1 MMKPAMTTTTMQIT
15 TTMMITIMVKSTRSR
30 TLLLAG
36 LLPFC
41 LSMTPALA
49 QAEAPS
55 QAESASGAAD
65 IYDEPEGESVD
76 DSETETEPD
85 IQDPVT
91 APVPTQNNVASFLQ
105 APFRQQ
111 QFVPDISLILDMGVG
126 GYSIED
132 AQRQSFISPYNLQ
145 QQVDSHHMINPNTG
159 FNLNYAELSL
169 SAPVDPYLDLFTV
182 FHLSAFEIEIEE
194 AYGRTRGLPF
204 NTEIKAGKFLSHF
217 GRLNAQHAH
226 FWNFNDN
233 PLVYQHFFGSENLNE
248 LGLRLGW
255 LAPTDFYLDFGLEFL
270 QGQNP
275 VSFGQ
280 QGFVS
285 GDRELKAVNWPNLVV
300 GTAKASVDLSDNL
313 VLLGGLSYA
322 RGGQRVVNNGA
333 VAEDAHA
340 GHFHAQQ
347 LAEGTPVQ
355 NYVGVSQV
363 FGADASLRWFIN
375 SYQELSWQSEL
386 LFKDSSGNQYV
397 EGQPVARQLLQLGGY
412 SELAWRF
419 AQQWRT
425 GLRADIMGLNQDV
438 NQGSNGAA
446 LQDLQP
452 SAAQTR
458 YTALLEYYPS
468 EFTRLRMQYNLDAT
482 GFDLQSQAPV
492 HGLFL
497 NLNLVM
503 GAHGAHVF

>member
-1 MMKPAMTTTTMQIT
+1 M
-15 TTMMITIMVKSTRSR
+15 
-30 TLLLAG
+30 
-36 LLPFC
+36 
-41 LSMTPALA
+41 LA
-49 QAEAPS
+49 QVEAVDVP
-55 QAESASGAAD
+55 EAD
-65 IYDEPEGESVD
+65 TSTPEW
-76 DSETETEPD
+76 EPD
-85 IQDPVT
+85 PGQDPFSQDPGST
-91 APVPTQNNVASFLQ
+91 ASFLQ

-126 GYSIED
+126 GYTVDD

-145 QQVDSHHMINPNTG
+145 QQVDTHHMINPNTG

-169 SAPVDPYLDLFTV
+169 SAPVDPYLDLFTT
-182 FHLSAFEIEIEE
+182 FHLSAFEFEIEE

-204 NTEIKAGKFLSHF
+204 NTEVKAGKFLSHF
-217 GRLNAQHAH
+217 GRVNPQHAH
-226 FWNFNDN
+226 FWNFNDS

-248 LGLRLGW
+248 LGVRLGW
-255 LAPTDFYLDFGLEFL
+255 LAPTDFYLDLGLELL

-280 QGFVS
+280 RGFIS
-285 GDRELKAVNWPNLVV
+285 GDQELKAVNWPNLLV
-300 GTAKASVDLSDNL
+300 GTAKASVDFGDDV

-322 RGGQRVVNNGA
+322 RGGHRVVNDGSA
-333 VAEDAHA
+333 GDDAHA

-347 LAEGTPVQ
+347 LADGSPLQ
-355 NYVGVSQV
+355 YYVGATQV
-363 FGADASLRWFIN
+363 LGLDTSLRWFIN

-386 LFKDSSGNQYV
+386 LLKDSSGNQYV
-397 EGQPVARQLLQLGGY
+397 EGQPVARHFLQLGGY
-412 SELAWRF
+412 SELVWRF

-425 GLRADIMGLNQDV
+425 GVRADVMGLNQ
-438 NQGSNGAA
+438 NMG
-446 LQDLQP
+446 QDLNQDSDP
-452 SAAQTR
+452 QATTAQTR

-468 EFTRLRMQYNLDAT
+468 EFSRLRLQYNLDAT

-492 HGLFL
+492 QELFL